1 MAVHTGGTEFLDE
14 LDPSGPTVSR
24 CARLRSIGHGGQ
36 VLVSDATR
44 LAIADHMPTDAYLR
58 DLGAHRLK
66 DLGGAERVWQLCHAD
81 LEGDFPPLRSL
92 DAFEHNLP
100 TRLTP
105 LIGRQTETAVVMA
118 AIANA
123 RLVTLVGTGG
133 VGKTRLG
140 LQVAAESVERFD
152 GGVWWVE
159 LASVS
164 DPASVPGAV
173 LAAIGVPAHP
183 GSGPVQLLADHIGDR
198 ATLFVLDNCEH
209 LIAASATFV
218 DALLTALP
226 SVTVLATSREPLSVP
241 GETVWRVPSLDVPDE
256 SRTSTADSI
265 ERADATRLFL
275 DRAHRAHPDLAL
287 RDDDADAIARIC
299 RRLDGIPLSIEL
311 AAARSRNLA
320 IGEIARRLDDRFR
333 LLTGGARQ
341 VLGTPADAQGID
353 RLESRHARRVRAR
366 RAAPARCVHRPVH
379 DCGSRGGRR
388 RLR

>member
-1 MAVHTGGTEFLDE
+1 M
-14 LDPSGPTVSR
+14 
-24 CARLRSIGHGGQ
+24 
-36 VLVSDATR
+36 SDATR

-173 LAAIGVPAHP
+173 LAAIGVPA
-183 GSGPVQLLADHIGDR
+183 IR
-198 ATLFVLDNCEH
+198 AAGRSSCSLTT
-209 LIAASATFV
+209 SATGQRCSCST
-218 DALLTALP
+218 TA
-226 SVTVLATSREPLSVP
+226 
-241 GETVWRVPSLDVPDE
+241 
-256 SRTSTADSI
+256 ST
-265 ERADATRLFL
+265 
-275 DRAHRAHPDLAL
+275 
-287 RDDDADAIARIC
+287 
-299 RRLDGIPLSIEL
+299 
-311 AAARSRNLA
+311 
-320 IGEIARRLDDRFR
+320 
-333 LLTGGARQ
+333 
-341 VLGTPADAQGID
+341 
-353 RLESRHARRVRAR
+353 
-366 RAAPARCVHRPVH
+366 
-379 DCGSRGGRR
+379 
-388 RLR
+388 

>member
-1 MAVHTGGTEFLDE
+1 M
-14 LDPSGPTVSR
+14 
-24 CARLRSIGHGGQ
+24 
-36 VLVSDATR
+36 
-44 LAIADHMPTDAYLR
+44 
-58 DLGAHRLK
+58 K

-81 LEGDFPPLRSL
+81 LEDDFPPLRSL

-105 LIGRQTETAVVMA
+105 LIGREAETAVVMA
-118 AIANA
+118 AIGGT

-183 GSGPVQLLADHIGDR
+183 GSRPVQLLADHIRDR

-209 LIAASATFV
+209 VIAATATFV
-218 DALLTALP
+218 DELLAALP
-226 SVTVLATSREPLSVP
+226 SVTVLTTSREPLSVP

-265 ERADATRLFL
+265 ERADATRPVPRSGAPGPPWF
-275 DRAHRAHPDLAL
+275 R
-287 RDDDADAIARIC
+287 
-299 RRLDGIPLSIEL
+299 
-311 AAARSRNLA
+311 AARR
-320 IGEIARRLDDRFR
+320 
-333 LLTGGARQ
+333 
-341 VLGTPADAQGID
+341 
-353 RLESRHARRVRAR
+353 
-366 RAAPARCVHRPVH
+366 
-379 DCGSRGGRR
+379 
-388 RLR
+388 